1 MGQFSRDKGKK
12 GERELA
18 KELSRALGVKARR
31 GVQFQGSPDSPDV
44 ITDIPEIHIE
54 CKRTERFRLY
64 ESLDQAINDA
74 GVNKI
79 PIVCHRQN
87 LQPWVVVLRLD
98 DLKQLSHIIAKIT
111 NNDEPKTYL
120 TNR

>member
-79 PIVCHRQN
+79 PVVCHRQN

-111 NNDEPKTYL
+111 NDEPKTYI

>member
-1 MGQFSRDKGKK
+1 MGQFSRDKGKN

-18 KELSRALGVKARR
+18 REFSKALGVKARR

-54 CKRTERFRLY
+54 CKRTEQFRLY
-64 ESLDQAINDA
+64 ESLNQAIDDA
-74 GVNKI
+74 GTNKI
-79 PIVCHRQN
+79 PLVCHRKN

-111 NNDEPKTYL
+111 NNEPKADIT
-120 TNR
+120 TS